1 MYSYYYIFKFG
12 SITICIKMW
21 LSLVPLIL
29 HLFPQGT
36 PYTLVYSLGLQF
48 VDPTSLCLTPVIILW
63 IFKEYM
69 L

>member
-1 MYSYYYIFKFG
+1 
-12 SITICIKMW
+12 MW